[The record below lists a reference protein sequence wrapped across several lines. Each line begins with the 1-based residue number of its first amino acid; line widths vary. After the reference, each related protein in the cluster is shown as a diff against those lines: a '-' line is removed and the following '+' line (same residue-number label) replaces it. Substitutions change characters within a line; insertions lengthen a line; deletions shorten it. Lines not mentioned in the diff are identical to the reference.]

1 MKNKT
6 YIWSLVIL
14 SLFITSFVIST
25 YAEVINVIS
34 GYNQVTN
41 LGGENNVNTSG
52 LVDNVKVSKTIEE
65 TNIENYFDITLKVES
80 AEKVDE
86 IIKNQDLAI
95 VIVMDVSNTMIEGK
109 VGNITRY
116 EAAINAANSL
126 IDDFALYS
134 NGVDAVRQ
142 LGYVAFNTDSHNI
155 FSLQDCK
162 NATSANTLKNVMSTE
177 TSKIVNASGY
187 KTSHSRFTN
196 IEAGLK
202 RAKDM
207 LDVSNVKNKY
217 IILLTDGFPTTYI
230 SSGYIGYDPYMS
242 LKTKL
247 PTSSSN
253 GNFYNEIYKLPCK
266 HGTDYSD
273 RAAIK
278 ARELATTIKN
288 SGINIFSVG
297 TGLDVHKTISYYMG
311 EDAKRVNNKGDQ
323 KFATVDTE
331 TTNFEIGS
339 TIQDYKDWLKN
350 SIGSSFYYDANNLD
364 ELKKA
369 YALIFDK
376 VKELS
381 EEKAEVTWVAEDE
394 MGSFGS
400 VNNIEFVGLYDDGDV
415 LHDSLNNK
423 LDNQSDTASFANN
436 KISWDLKN
444 SEYTTKV
451 VDNITY
457 YTYEVKYRVR
467 LENELSSFD
476 KDGNYQTNGTTRL
489 TYVTRVD
496 GVISEDK
503 YIDFPIPSVKGYLGS
518 LEFTK
523 KSSFDD
529 TTLEG
534 ASFKLVHDENCECK
548 SERKYPII
556 NDFTSISN
564 SNGLV
569 LFDNIPSGHKY
580 KLMEVSTLDDY
591 ILSSDVYDVVI
602 SFGKT
607 SGGPTDYIFTN
618 DIKKTSLKIKK
629 KVNGNVVENKEFE
642 FELEV
647 YFKDKLLTGE
657 YTYKLNNG
665 NDKTINL
672 SVDNIK
678 LKNNDKIVIY
688 DLPVGATY
696 KIKEINDSGYNV
708 EYQINSMDVKVGKLA
723 TCNSDNGCRL
733 ENKDNQVIFTNYA
746 IFMLPATG
754 SSATL
759 IMVIIGTLLLVGPVI
774 YISYLFYKDRLKC

>member
-14 SLFITSFVIST
+14 GLFITSFVIST

-95 VIVMDVSNTMIEGK
+95 VIVMDVSNTMVEGK

-162 NATSANTLKNVMSTE
+162 NATSANTLKNVISTE

-311 EDAKRVNNKGDQ
+311 EDAKRVNNTGDQ

-444 SEYTTKV
+444 SEYTIKV

-678 LKNNDKIVIY
+678 LKNNDEIVIY